1 MASSCQPHDLESG
14 PERIPGFGDPTQ
26 SSSAE
31 TSSSPVRS
39 AGSTVVVSSTSE
51 DHAPPWNNDETDY
64 ENMFAEDAGQALL
77 LAFRT
82 GKGEEEIAMLVPVY
96 RPSKE
101 WARSMEAGEK
111 NLGKLPFAIPKKEN
125 WDVERWRQFR
135 WLYSGEKEV
144 DIWKRIRQQYIAQ
157 RPWWHS
163 LCPFWR
169 PVLLGEREASALRE
183 NNIFFG

>member
-1 MASSCQPHDLESG
+1 M
-14 PERIPGFGDPTQ
+14 
-26 SSSAE
+26 
-31 TSSSPVRS
+31 
-39 AGSTVVVSSTSE
+39 VVSSTSE